1 MGKGKFIVHYDSE
14 GNSTRIISN
23 GGQALKVK
31 VDYVEFTYRITDVK
45 TGLTLVNNKSP
56 SWRALLVNVKKD
68 IIAIFEM
75 HPLGSSNIYTNPI
88 NNKTRR
94 LA

>member
-1 MGKGKFIVHYDSE
+1 VGQGRFVVKYDKE
-14 GNSTRIISN
+14 GYSTRLISN

-31 VDYVEFTYRITDVK
+31 VDYTEFTYRITDVK
-45 TGLTLVNNKSP
+45 SGLTLVNGKAP
-56 SWRALLVNVKKD
+56 SWRALLVKVKKD
-68 IIAIFEM
+68 IISIFEM
-75 HPLGSSNIYTNPI
+75 HPLGSSNIFTNPI